1 MENKKSFAHAT
12 VVFSKIAKIV
22 SIIVFW
28 CSIVGA
34 AGCAIGLISMAPL
47 ANVVVEEGGMT
58 FRELVTVKA
67 SQNWSTI
74 IMEMVYGMLLCGG
87 AIVGAY
93 FSKKHFT
100 KEIERGT
107 AFTHEGGKELMILGA
122 IHAGNWTVAVT
133 LASITGALVEFLTGE
148 AISINWASGSI
159 WIEAIVLVILGV
171 YFRAAAEKLETKK
184 DIVE

>member
-34 AGCAIGLISMAPL
+34 AGCALGLISMVPL
-47 ANVVVEEGGMT
+47 ANVVVEEGGRT
-58 FRELVTVKA
+58 FRELITAKA
-67 SQNWSTI
+67 TQNWSTI
-74 IMEMVYGMLLCGG
+74 IVEMVYGMLLCGG

-100 KEIERGT
+100 NELERGT

-122 IHAGNWTVAVT
+122 IHAGNWTVAVSI
-133 LASITGALVEFLTGE
+133 ASVVGALVEYLTGE
-148 AISINWASGSI
+148 QISVNWASGTI
-159 WIEAIVLVILGV
+159 WIEAIVLVVLGV
-171 YFRAAAEKLETKK
+171 YLRAAAEKLEVKK